1 MTEPLFGSGVP
12 IWTGSASPGFAWTQ
26 PPAPFGSRFVGASGA
41 PLGYQQLPFA
51 SPLVVDPLGFG
62 GPAAT
67 TTTNQP
73 LVGPSSTSGMAIA
86 APLATPLYPAFF
98 GPEIRATVTAPAL
111 LAAVALRRG
120 QPAGPTNDQE
130 IEEFIYDTL
139 DLLPGTN
146 EIEVRSEAGR
156 TTLTGTVQQKRL
168 KHDAGEIAWAIPGVT
183 DVQNNVT
190 IVTRRRS
197 RPAGREAEAVAAAP
211 AARKQG

>member
-1 MTEPLFGSGVP
+1 M
-12 IWTGSASPGFAWTQ
+12 
-26 PPAPFGSRFVGASGA
+26 
-41 PLGYQQLPFA
+41 
-51 SPLVVDPLGFG
+51 
-62 GPAAT
+62 T
-67 TTTNQP
+67 TTSQSP
-73 LVGPSSTSGMAIA
+73 IGPGLTSGMAIA
-86 APLATPLYPAFF
+86 APLATPLYPPFF
-98 GPEIRATVTAPAL
+98 APEISATVTAPAL

-156 TTLTGTVQQKRL
+156 TTLTGTVHQKRL
-168 KHDAGEIAWAIPGVT
+168 KHDAGEIAWAIPAVT

-197 RPAGREAEAVAAAP
+197 RPAGREAEAVATGP